1 MQSGTSRL
9 QRLLARVG
17 MMRSALVLSSVLG
30 LAAVGAL
37 VGFSPNAAAAGNLDY
52 RYQRGYY
59 LDNGWLCYGWA
70 NGIYHCT
77 AHWHRTAQ
85 GTVVSDNVRW
95 VPNYGATTTE
105 RSATTHAAPTT
116 TRAAAPVRTAA
127 APVRV
132 SNPAPVAPVSSGS
145 VQSMII
151 STFGPYAG
159 AALNVARCESGYN
172 PNAYN
177 ASSGASGVFQFLH
190 STWLTTSYAGYSPF
204 NAWAN
209 IQAAHQVFV
218 RDGYSW
224 REWQCQP

>member
-1 MQSGTSRL
+1 MQSGTSRR
-9 QRLLARVG
+9 QRFLARLG
-17 MMRSALVLSSVLG
+17 KGRSALVLSGVLG
-30 LAAVGAL
+30 LAVIGA
-37 VGFSPNAAAAGNLDY
+37 SAALAPQAGAAGNLWY
-52 RYQRGYY
+52 HYQRGYY

-70 NGIYHCT
+70 NGVYHCT
-77 AHWHRTAQ
+77 THWRRDAS
-85 GTVVSDNVRW
+85 GRLISDHASW
-95 VPNYGATTTE
+95 VPNVGGSVATAPATT
-105 RSATTHAAPTT
+105 SQAAP
-116 TRAAAPVRTAA
+116 AHASAPVRVA
-127 APVRV
+127 APARV
-132 SNPAPVAPVSSGS
+132 SNPAPAAPAPASSGS
-145 VQSMII
+145 VQSMIT

-159 AALNVARCESGYN
+159 AALNVARCESGFN